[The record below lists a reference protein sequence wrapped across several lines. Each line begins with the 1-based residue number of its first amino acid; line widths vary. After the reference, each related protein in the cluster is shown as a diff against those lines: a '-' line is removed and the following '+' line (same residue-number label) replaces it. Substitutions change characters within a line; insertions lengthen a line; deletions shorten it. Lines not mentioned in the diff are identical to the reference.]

1 MLTCQ
6 CWLLYLWDLG
16 ETWHR
21 VSRCIPEQLCKVS
34 PKSHCDFLCFWCFL
48 GQGAQMLTRQCWLL
62 YLWDLVQTWYSGSGC
77 IPEQLCKVSPKSYCD
92 FLCFLMFSW
101 AGFSNVN
108 SSVLTIV
115 LVGFGGNLVQGFR
128 VYPWTAVQS
137 FPQIVLCFSLFLM
150 FSWAGCWDV
159 NSSVLTFLLVGFGG
173 NLVQGF
179 RVFTWRAV
187 PSLPQMVLWFSLFL
201 MLS

>member
-1 MLTCQ
+1 MFSWAGCSNVNLPVLTFVLVGFGGNLAQ
-6 CWLLYLWDLG
+6 GFKVYPWTAMQSFPQIALWFSL
-16 ETWHR
+16 
-21 VSRCIPEQLCKVS
+21 
-34 PKSHCDFLCFWCFL
+34 
-48 GQGAQMLTRQCWLL
+48 
-62 YLWDLVQTWYSGSGC
+62 
-77 IPEQLCKVSPKSYCD
+77 
-92 FLCFLMFSW
+92 FLMFSW
-101 AGFSNVN
+101 AGCSDVN
-108 SSVLTIV
+108 SSVLTFV

>member
-1 MLTCQ
+1 MGFGGNLAQGFKVYPWTAMQSFYVFRCFLERGARMLTRQ

-48 GQGAQMLTRQCWLL
+48 RFGADMLTRQCWPL

-77 IPEQLCKVSPKSYCD
+77 IPGQLFKVSPKSHCD
-92 FLCFLMFSW
+92 FLCFS
-101 AGFSNVN
+101 
-108 SSVLTIV
+108 I
-115 LVGFGGNLVQGFR
+115 
-128 VYPWTAVQS
+128 
-137 FPQIVLCFSLFLM
+137 FSLV
-150 FSWAGCWDV
+150 GCWDV
-159 NSSVLTFLLVGFGG
+159 NSSLLTFLLVGFGG

-179 RVFTWRAV
+179 RVCTWRAV
-187 PSLPQMVLWFSLFL
+187 PSFPQIVLRYSLFFYVFL
-201 MLS
+201 GLVLRC